1 MALDL
6 VAITHAAMQ
15 TATRAGG
22 TAPAIITR
30 PVGPPHPLTGAAAS
44 GTPVSQAVDVSQVDA
59 RKKAKG
65 GGGERVGRAAGPG
78 NASWTAAR
86 VVLFVA
92 AAACTFTPKRG
103 DRVTWAGQT
112 LTITETEDY
121 APTGAVIG
129 YFLALGDA

>member
-15 TATRAGG
+15 TATRAGA
-22 TAPAIITR
+22 TAPATITR
-30 PVGPPHPLTGAAAS
+30 PVGPPNPLTGAAAT
-44 GTPVSQAVDVSQVDA
+44 GTPVSQTVDVSQADA
-59 RKKAKG
+59 RKKAK
-65 GGGERVGRAAGPG
+65 AG
-78 NASWTAAR
+78 NAAWTSAR

-92 AAACTFTPKRG
+92 AAACTFAPKRG

-129 YFLALGDA
+129 YFLALGAL